1 MDLDFL
7 LVTFLYLVIIL
18 ATHSYL
24 KKHENITV
32 DYRENVEAVHREP
45 RHQEESVH
53 NESAVESSVEPEDN
67 DMILHASE
75 LDNMANVSS
84 NDFMKYL
91 DIEESDKTQTF
102 DPLVNDGAEN
112 LEKSPEETVK
122 KQSSLNKFFE
132 NVKENGGE
140 IVFDPVP
147 TSNIIDYNK
156 NGLLKDIKKLNDDNV
171 YDNVNAFDDFSA
183 TYAPI

>member
-24 KKHENITV
+24 KKHDNITV
-32 DYRENVEAVHREP
+32 DYRENVEAVDREP
-45 RHQEESVH
+45 REHQENVH
-53 NESAVESSVEPEDN
+53 YEPTVESNVQPEEN

-75 LDNMANVSS
+75 LDNMANVST

-91 DIEESDKTQTF
+91 DIEESDKTHAF
-102 DPLVNDGAEN
+102 DPLVNDNTEN
-112 LEKSPEETVK
+112 LDKGLEESVK
-122 KQSSLNKFFE
+122 KQSSLTRFFE

-171 YDNVNAFDDFSA
+171 YDNVNAFDDFTA
-183 TYAPI
+183 TYAPV